1 MKYLKLEI
9 SDNPFDE
16 PKRVLTFG
24 KFKGHTIKEVYDYN
38 TSRNKNG
45 YLEWCL
51 DNIDGFKD
59 ELNEAELEI
68 AESDYFRGVS
78 NYGRDDWESPSCW
91 FGAEDGYICC
101 M

>member
-9 SDNPFDE
+9 SDNPFEE

-24 KFKGHTIKEVYDYN
+24 KFKGYTIKEVYDYN

-51 DNIDGFKD
+51 ANTKSGMKEALIKFSNIVRKIMI
-59 ELNEAELEI
+59 N
-68 AESDYFRGVS
+68 
-78 NYGRDDWESPSCW
+78 
-91 FGAEDGYICC
+91 
-101 M
+101 

>member
-38 TSRNKNG
+38 TSRKKNG

-51 DNIDGFKD
+51 ANIDGFKD
-59 ELNEAELEI
+59 ELNETEL
-68 AESDYFRGVS
+68 
-78 NYGRDDWESPSCW
+78 
-91 FGAEDGYICC
+91 
-101 M
+101 

>member
-9 SDNPFDE
+9 SDNPFEE

-24 KFKGHTIKEVYDYN
+24 KFKGYTIKEVYDYN

-51 DNIDGFKD
+51 ANIDGFKD
-59 ELNEAELEI
+59 ELNETELEI
-68 AESDYFRGVS
+68 TESDYFRGVS
-78 NYGRDDWESPSCW
+78 DYGRDDWESPSLW
-91 FGAEDGYICC
+91 FGPEDEYICC